1 MFEDIFVGLVRCFFY
16 ATERQAEY
24 SKIFYYRKNVWN
36 LVMKLSAEDLLA
48 MNLISVQ
55 KDEMKLACES
65 HNFAPAKLRLVPKG
79 DTFRPIMTFNRKIPV
94 SNFEQAKNTMT
105 VNKKL
110 GMAHLALKNMKQK
123 MMNTNLGFAVFQYE
137 DIMKKYEAFVQKWK
151 AHG

>member
-1 MFEDIFVGLVRCFFY
+1 
-16 ATERQAEY
+16 
-24 SKIFYYRKNVWN
+24 
-36 LVMKLSAEDLLA
+36 MKLSAEDLLA
-48 MNLISVQ
+48 MNLISVK

-123 MMNTNLGFAVFQYE
+123 MMNTNLGFAVF
-137 DIMKKYEAFVQKWK
+137 
-151 AHG
+151 